1 MPQTRFFLTAQRAE
15 AERIFSLLERALEDD
30 GWPVSVLE
38 VDEDRDIHGVSVY
51 VDDEEAEEAGKRIA
65 AALGSDLFGLE
76 LLHEPVPDI
85 DWVTHSLEGLA
96 QVRAGRFV
104 VHGSHDMP
112 QSIGGQI
119 PILIDAGLA
128 FGTGHHGT
136 TAGCLDMISQVVR
149 NEKPRNALDV
159 GTGSAVLAI
168 AIAKLAPIAVLATDI
183 DPIAVKVARENVRL
197 NGAAAR
203 VRCETAAGMRHAAIL
218 SSAPF
223 DLIVANILAR
233 PLMELAPKLAAQLA
247 SGGSVILSGILASQ
261 RRRVLAAYR
270 PQALFHVRTLW
281 RNGWVTLHLRGACGA
296 GRRSLPNVK

>member
-15 AERIFSLLERALEDD
+15 AERIFSLLERALEDE

-38 VDEDRDIHGVSVY
+38 VDEDRDIHDVSVY
-51 VDDEEAEEAGKRIA
+51 ADDEDREEARKRIVET
-65 AALGSDLFGLE
+65 LGSDLFGLE

-112 QSIGGQI
+112 HSIGGQI

-136 TAGCLDMISQVVR
+136 TAGCLEMISEVVR
-149 NEKPRNALDV
+149 NGRPRNALDV

-168 AIAKLAPIAVLATDI
+168 AIAKLAPIPVLATDI
-183 DPIAVKVARENVRL
+183 DPVAVKVARENARL
-197 NGAAAR
+197 NGAAGR
-203 VRCETAAGMRHAAIL
+203 VRCATAAGMRHAAIL
-218 SSAPF
+218 RGAPF

-233 PLMELAPKLAAQLA
+233 PLMQLAPKLAAQLA

-261 RRRVLAAYR
+261 RQRVLAAYR
-270 PQALFHVRTLW
+270 QQELFHVRTLW

-296 GRRSLPNVK
+296 GRRSLRYVK

>member
-1 MPQTRFFLTAQRAE
+1 MPQTRFFLNAHRAE
-15 AERIFSLLERALEDD
+15 AERIFVLLERALEDD

-38 VDEDRDIHGVSVY
+38 VDEDRDIHDVSVY
-51 VDDEEAEEAGKRIA
+51 VDDDEKEEAGKRIA

-104 VHGSHDMP
+104 VHGSHDVPEMR
-112 QSIGGQI
+112 GAI

-136 TAGCLDMISQVVR
+136 TAGCLEMISSVVR

-168 AIAKLAPIAVLATDI
+168 AIAKLAPIPVLATDI
-183 DPIAVKVARENVRL
+183 DPVAVKVARENVRR

-203 VRCETAAGMRHAAIL
+203 VRCETAVGMQHIAIL
-218 SSAPF
+218 HRAPY

-261 RRRVLAAYR
+261 RQRVLAAFR
-270 PQALFHVRTLW
+270 QQALFHVKTLW
-281 RNGWVTLHLRGACGA
+281 RNGWVTLHLRGRVA
-296 GRRSLPNVK
+296 

>member
-15 AERIFSLLERALEDD
+15 AERIFVLLERAFEDD

-38 VDEDRDIHGVSVY
+38 VDEDRDIHDVSVY
-51 VDDEEAEEAGKRIA
+51 VDAVEREEAGKRIS

-96 QVRAGRFV
+96 QVRAGRFL

-112 QSIGGQI
+112 LSADGQI
-119 PILIDAGLA
+119 SILIDAGLA

-136 TAGCLDMISQVVR
+136 TAGCLEMISQVVR
-149 NEKPRNALDV
+149 NERPRNALDV

-183 DPIAVKVARENVRL
+183 DPIATKVARENVRL
-197 NGAAAR
+197 NGVAAR
-203 VRCETAAGMRHAAIL
+203 VRCETAVGMRHADIVNR
-218 SSAPF
+218 APF

-247 SGGSVILSGILASQ
+247 SGGSVILSGILANQ
-261 RRRVLAAYR
+261 RQRVLAAYR
-270 PQALFHVRTLW
+270 QQALFHVKTLW
-281 RNGWVTLHLRGACGA
+281 RNGWVTLHLRGKRA
-296 GRRSLPNVK
+296 

>member
-38 VDEDRDIHGVSVY
+38 LDEDRDIHDVSVY
-51 VDDEEAEEAGKRIA
+51 VDDAEKEEAGKRIA
-65 AALGSDLFGLE
+65 AALGSDLFGLD
-76 LLHEPVPDI
+76 LLQEPVPDI

-104 VHGSHDMP
+104 VHGSHDVPEM
-112 QSIGGQI
+112 GGAI

-136 TAGCLDMISQVVR
+136 TAGCLEMISSVVR

-159 GTGSAVLAI
+159 GTGSGVLAI
-168 AIAKLAPIAVLATDI
+168 AIAKLAPISVLGTDI
-183 DPIAVKVARENVRL
+183 DPIAVKVARENVRR

-203 VRCETAAGMRHAAIL
+203 VRCETAAGMQHIAIL
-218 SSAPF
+218 SRAPF
-223 DLIVANILAR
+223 DLIAANILAR

-261 RRRVLAAYR
+261 RQRVLAAFR
-270 PQALFHVRTLW
+270 QQALFHVKTLW
-281 RNGWVTLHLRGACGA
+281 RNGWVTLHLRGRVA
-296 GRRSLPNVK
+296 

>member
-1 MPQTRFFLTAQRAE
+1 MPQTRFYLNAQRAE

-38 VDEDRDIHGVSVY
+38 IDEDRDIHDVSVY
-51 VDDEEAEEAGKRIA
+51 VDDAEKEEAGKRIA
-65 AALGSDLFGLE
+65 TALGADLLGLA

-104 VHGSHDMP
+104 VHGSHDIP
-112 QSIGGQI
+112 DTIGGKI

-136 TAGCLDMISQVVR
+136 TAGCLEMISEVVR

-168 AIAKLAPIAVLATDI
+168 AIAKLAPIPVLATDI
-183 DPIAVKVARENVRL
+183 DPVAVKVARENVRR
-197 NGAAAR
+197 NGVAAR
-203 VRCETAAGMRHAAIL
+203 VKCETASGMRHAAIL
-218 SSAPF
+218 ARAPF
-223 DLIVANILAR
+223 DLIAANILAR

-261 RRRVLAAYR
+261 RQRVLAAYR
-270 PQALFHVRTLW
+270 QQALFHVKTLW
-281 RNGWVTLHLRGACGA
+281 RNGWVTLHLRGKRA
-296 GRRSLPNVK
+296 